1 MRTTLDLPLDTL
13 EKARRAANLRTKRE
27 TVIAGLEELIRKS
40 KREELRGLAGRVPL
54 DVDLARSR
62 HRRRRSSLSV
72 VDCSAWTSFLRGD
85 AAAIRRIARVL
96 PLEVEIF

>member
-1 MRTTLDLPLDTL
+1 MPLEYASGMRTTLDLPADTL

-40 KREELRGLAGRVPL
+40 KREELRGLAGRVRL

-62 HRRRRSSLSV
+62 DRRR
-72 VDCSAWTSFLRGD
+72 A
-85 AAAIRRIARVL
+85 
-96 PLEVEIF
+96 

>member
-1 MRTTLDLPLDTL
+1 MLSCMRTTLDLPAETL

-40 KREELRGLAGRVPL
+40 KREELRGLAGRVRL

-62 HRRRRSSLSV
+62 DRRRR
-72 VDCSAWTSFLRGD
+72 
-85 AAAIRRIARVL
+85 
-96 PLEVEIF
+96 